1 MLASI
6 PTFALEGVDSREV
19 TVEVDV
25 RRGLPAFTVVGLPD
39 ASVREARERVRS
51 ALLNSGLDFPL
62 QRITANL
69 APASVRKAGPS
80 FDLAL
85 AVGVLVAGG
94 QVPAEPLAGAAV
106 CGELSL
112 SGTLRPVR
120 GMLASALAARASGY
134 ARVIVPDGNAA
145 EAALAEGLEV
155 LPVGD
160 LGALVDL
167 LHGRWTPEP
176 VTAERDV
183 PEARSD
189 APDLAEVRG
198 QYDAKRAL
206 EIAAAGGHNLLMVGP
221 PGAGKTMLARRLPGI
236 LPPPGFDEALDITR
250 VHSVA
255 GLGEGTLARDRPFR
269 SPHHTI
275 SPQGLVG
282 GGARPRPGEVTLAH
296 RGVLFLDELAEFS
309 RPALEALRQP
319 LEEGRV
325 DIVRGQQSVS
335 FPARTVLIA
344 ACNPCPCGKSAAA
357 CRCGELDRARYQRR
371 LSGPLLDRI
380 DIVCQVT
387 PPPASDLVERRTGNG
402 EGSAEVRARVVAARA
417 VQVGRLQG
425 SEATCNG
432 EMDTAAARRHV
443 HVGKGSRRRLIRS
456 LESGALSG
464 RGHDRVLRLA
474 RTIADLGGRDRV
486 IAADLDEALGYRLA
500 PPELAVA

>member
-1 MLASI
+1 MLSSVSA
-6 PTFALEGVDSREV
+6 FALEGVDGREV

-51 ALLNSGLDFPL
+51 GLLNSALEFPL

-85 AVGVLVAGG
+85 AVGVLVAAG
-94 QVPAEPLAGAAV
+94 QAPADALTATAV

-120 GMLASALAARASGY
+120 GMLAIALAARAAGY
-134 ARVIVPDGNAA
+134 ERVIVPEANAA

-155 LPVGD
+155 LGVGD
-160 LGALVDL
+160 LAKLVDL
-167 LHGRWTPEP
+167 LHGRWVPDPVRPSHPEGRQ
-176 VTAERDV
+176 A
-183 PEARSD
+183 SGG
-189 APDLAEVRG
+189 PDLAEVRG
-198 QYDAKRAL
+198 QLDAKRAL
-206 EIAAAGGHNLLMVGP
+206 EIAAAGGHNVLMVGP
-221 PGAGKTMLARRLPGI
+221 PGAGKTMLARRVPGI
-236 LPPPGFDEALDITR
+236 LPPPSMAEALDITR

-255 GLGEGTLARDRPFR
+255 GTGGGELAAERPFR

-275 SPQGLVG
+275 SAQGLVG

-296 RGVLFLDELAEFS
+296 RGVLFLDELPEFS
-309 RPALEALRQP
+309 RAALEALRQP
-319 LEEGRV
+319 LEDGRV

-335 FPARTVLIA
+335 FPARATLVA
-344 ACNPCPCGKSAAA
+344 ACNPCPCGQKAAA
-357 CRCGELDRARYQRR
+357 CRCGELERSRYQRR

-380 DIVCQVT
+380 DIVCQVA
-387 PPPASDLVERRTGNG
+387 PPPAVDLVAGCNATG
-402 EGSAEVRARVVAARA
+402 EDSAAVAARVVAARA
-417 VQVGRLQG
+417 AQAARFERVG
-425 SEATCNG
+425 ATCNG
-432 EMDTAAARRHV
+432 EMDAAAARRLV
-443 HVGKGSRRRLIRS
+443 PVGKGSRRRLIRS

-474 RTIADLGGRDRV
+474 RTIADLDGRDLV
-486 IAADLDEALGYRLA
+486 VAADLDEALGYRLVSPA
-500 PPELAVA
+500 LAAA

>member
-85 AVGVLVAGG
+85 AVALLVAGG
-94 QVPAEPLAGAAV
+94 QVPAEPLRGAAV

-112 SGTLRPVR
+112 SGALRPVR
-120 GMLASALAARASGY
+120 GMLASALAARACGY
-134 ARVIVPDGNAA
+134 ARVVVPEPNAA
-145 EAALAEGLEV
+145 EAALADGLEV
-155 LPVGD
+155 LQVPD
-160 LGALVDL
+160 MAQLVEF
-167 LHGRWTPEP
+167 LHGRWAPEP
-176 VTAERDV
+176 VVAAQHPPAPDR
-183 PEARSD
+183 AG
-189 APDLAEVRG
+189 PDLAEVRG
-198 QYDAKRAL
+198 QHDAKRGL

-221 PGAGKTMLARRLPGI
+221 PGAGKTMLARRMPGI
-236 LPPPGFDEALDITR
+236 LPPPGFEEALDITR

-255 GLGEGTLARDRPFR
+255 GLGGGALAGERPFR

-282 GGARPRPGEVTLAH
+282 GGVRPRPGEVTLAH

-319 LEEGRV
+319 LEEGKV
-325 DIVRGQQSVS
+325 DIVRGQRSVS
-335 FPARTVLIA
+335 FPARAVLIA
-344 ACNPCPCGKSAAA
+344 ACNPCPCGRGAAA
-357 CRCGELDRARYQRR
+357 CLCGELDRARYQRR

-380 DIVCQVT
+380 DIVCEVT
-387 PPPASDLVERRTGNG
+387 PPPARDLVEQRAGTG
-402 EGSAEVRARVVAARA
+402 EGSEEVRARVVAARA
-417 VQVGRLQG
+417 VQAARLHASG
-425 SEATCNG
+425 ATCNG
-432 EMDTAAARRHV
+432 EMDTATARRHV

-456 LESGALSG
+456 LEAGALSG

-486 IAADLDEALGYRLA
+486 TASDLDEALGYRLV